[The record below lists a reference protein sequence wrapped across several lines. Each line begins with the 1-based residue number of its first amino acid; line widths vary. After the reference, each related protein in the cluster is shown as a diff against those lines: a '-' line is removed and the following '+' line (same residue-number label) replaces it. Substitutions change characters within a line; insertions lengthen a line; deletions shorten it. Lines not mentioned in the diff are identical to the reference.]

1 LVQFSYFILKTKNY
15 IVFFWFFFVIS
26 NGFGFGLTW
35 FFRFCFLLILIR
47 FGFLNILIGLI
58 DFFSQFGFF
67 YCFSVFFNFF
77 AHFYLVL
84 NKHQTSPRIIF
95 LSSIRYYN
103 FFNCIS
109 TTLMFSI
116 GLLVQKWGR
125 LGLNPIIIINK
136 TFIFV
141 CVPI

>member
-1 LVQFSYFILKTKNY
+1 LVQFSYFILKKKT
-15 IVFFWFFFVIS
+15 ILFFFGFFFAIS

-35 FFRFCFLLILIR
+35 FFRFCFLLISIR
-47 FGFLNILIGLI
+47 FGFLNNRFNR
-58 DFFSQFGFF
+58 FFFTVRFFLLFFGFF
-67 YCFSVFFNFF
+67 DFF